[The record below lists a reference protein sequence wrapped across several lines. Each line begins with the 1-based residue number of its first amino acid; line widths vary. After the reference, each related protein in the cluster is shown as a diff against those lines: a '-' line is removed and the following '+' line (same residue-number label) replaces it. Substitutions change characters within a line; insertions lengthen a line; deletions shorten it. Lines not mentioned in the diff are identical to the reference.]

1 VLTVQ
6 APAKVNLV
14 LEVLERREDYHII
27 SSIAQTVDLCDTL
40 SFEPADDLSLTCSAE
55 ELVQDN
61 LVTRAASM
69 LRERFGIRAGARMH
83 LQKRIPWGAGL
94 GGGSSD
100 AAAALL
106 ALNGLWGIDAP
117 AERLEALGAELGSDV
132 PLFLHGG
139 TVLVEGRGELVRRL
153 GNHPTMHMVLM
164 TPAAAVMPGKTGVM
178 YRRLRPEMFTHGQFV
193 RAAAFALERGRRVPE
208 DLMYNVFENVAD
220 EVFPGMRGDRAL
232 LEEATGARVHLA
244 GSGPCLYALLSSQ
257 AAAASAATHLAGRE
271 HRVFVAQ
278 TLAPAAPQSVRD
290 G

>member
-1 VLTVQ
+1 MLTVQ

-40 SFEPADDLSLTCSAE
+40 SFEAADDLAFTCSKA

-61 LVTRAASM
+61 LVTRAAS
-69 LRERFGIRAGARMH
+69 LLCERFGIRSGARMH
-83 LQKRIPWGAGL
+83 LEKRIPWGAGL

-100 AAAALL
+100 AAATLL
-106 ALNGLWGIDAP
+106 ALNRLWAIDAP

-139 TVLVEGRGELVRRL
+139 TVLVEGKGEVVHSLAS
-153 GNHPTMHMVLM
+153 HPAMHVVLLAP
-164 TPAAAVMPGKTGVM
+164 TFAAPEGKTGLM
-178 YRRLRPEMFTHGQFV
+178 YRRLRPELFTRGQFV

-208 DLMYNVFENVAD
+208 DLMHNAFENVAD
-220 EVFPGMRGDRAL
+220 EVFPDLGEDRAV
-232 LEEATGARVHLA
+232 LEDAAGVPVHLA
-244 GSGPCLYALLSSQ
+244 GSGPCLYALLPSR
-257 AAAASAATHLAGRE
+257 AAAATTATRLAGRE
-271 HRVFVAQ
+271 HRVFVVQ
-278 TLAPAAPQSVRD
+278 TLAPAQSVRD